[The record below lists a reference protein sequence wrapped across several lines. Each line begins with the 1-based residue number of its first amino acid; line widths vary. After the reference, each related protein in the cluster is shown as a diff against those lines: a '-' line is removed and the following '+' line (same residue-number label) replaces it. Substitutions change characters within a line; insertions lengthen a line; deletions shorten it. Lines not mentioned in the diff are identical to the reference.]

1 VSSGVT
7 FAAGVAEIACGAGL
21 HGAPAEAVTGPP
33 AGITGVPSNGN
44 VAGSLA
50 SRSMIGP
57 NFSSSDDDEDD
68 DPVVGFGVWTG
79 RTGLVLRGPR
89 IGSDRE
95 AAVGP
100 VVPPGAPDEES
111 VGAVVVVG
119 AAGPVA
125 GAGLGA
131 AGVGASSSMGTPS
144 CRAFSAAVR
153 TSDRSSTDAMT
164 TTGAELNSVAETPA
178 ATASGVWPPST
189 VVQSFGSWTPA
200 ALPPESPPAA
210 GLVPPCPQA
219 ASVSVAAVST
229 PRERSRVSRRARV
242 EDATEPPQCWFVI
255 FDRQATFELPQRAG
269 NLPSAM
275 PCQDLCVNAS
285 FPDPR
290 VATAD
295 DIPELVALI
304 ESAYRGESSRI
315 GWTTEADLLSGQRLD
330 AVMLAEELADPT
342 FRMFVV
348 PDAEGPLACAAVTDR
363 GRGTAYFGM
372 FAVRPNAQGGG
383 IGSWLLARAEE
394 HARSLG
400 ARRMEMTVLWM
411 RTDLIAWYAR
421 RGYVPTGDRVP
432 FPAGDPRFGLPLRPD
447 LAFVVLAAQ
456 LTP

>member
-1 VSSGVT
+1 MTGAVVAVGEALAVADGVAFVIDELAEAVGVGVALGVAAWTWSPGGAGLIEVSRQELSGGIAGSSDSGMFGFTDGAALGGSAAEPPVADPIEEVGWSVGVGLGAASAVT

-21 HGAPAEAVTGPP
+21 HGAPAGAVTGPP

-44 VAGSLA
+44 AAGSLA
-50 SRSMIGP
+50 SRLMIGP
-57 NFSSSDDDEDD
+57 NFCSSDEDEDD

-79 RTGLVLRGPR
+79 RTGLVLRGAR

-100 VVPPGAPDEES
+100 VVPVGAPDEES
-111 VGAVVVVG
+111 VGAVVV
-119 AAGPVA
+119 AGPVA

-210 GLVPPCPQA
+210 GLAPPCPQA

-242 EDATEPPQCWFVI
+242 EDATEPPVSNLQMIFGRQSYLRTSAARGQPAQC
-255 FDRQATFELPQRAG
+255 
-269 NLPSAM
+269 
-275 PCQDLCVNAS
+275 NA
-285 FPDPR
+285 
-290 VATAD
+290 
-295 DIPELVALI
+295 L
-304 ESAYRGESSRI
+304 SRSVR
-315 GWTTEADLLSGQRLD
+315 ECKLSGS
-330 AVMLAEELADPT
+330 T
-342 FRMFVV
+342 
-348 PDAEGPLACAAVTDR
+348 
-363 GRGTAYFGM
+363 GRDT
-372 FAVRPNAQGGG
+372 
-383 IGSWLLARAEE
+383 
-394 HARSLG
+394 
-400 ARRMEMTVLWM
+400 
-411 RTDLIAWYAR
+411 
-421 RGYVPTGDRVP
+421 
-432 FPAGDPRFGLPLRPD
+432 
-447 LAFVVLAAQ
+447 
-456 LTP
+456 